1 MIQVDYEKFCDQVF
15 KLDMKIR
22 YIGIFRNNDT
32 FFKMRKGVKNLL
44 TPNQTIWSL
53 KDTHSRWKT
62 REALSS
68 RLGRQLYA
76 MAEYEKVKRITIP
89 IDEESFI
96 LISTEPD
103 LYHEIITKEIIDL
116 RDTYFKEL

>member
-1 MIQVDYEKFCDQVF
+1 MIQVDYEKFCDEIF
-15 KLDMKIR
+15 KLDRKIR

-32 FFKMRKGVKNLL
+32 FFKMREGVKNLL
-44 TPNQTIWSL
+44 TPNQTTWSL
-53 KDTHSRWKT
+53 KDIHSRWKT

-68 RLGRQLYA
+68 MLGRQLYA

-103 LYHEIITKEIIDL
+103 LYHEIITKEIIEI